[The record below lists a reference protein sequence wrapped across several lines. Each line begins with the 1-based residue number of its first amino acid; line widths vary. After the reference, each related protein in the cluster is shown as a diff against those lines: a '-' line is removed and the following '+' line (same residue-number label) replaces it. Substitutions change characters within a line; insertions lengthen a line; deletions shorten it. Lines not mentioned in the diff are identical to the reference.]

1 MAASELK
8 FDFVKEEFMRVMT
21 AFGLILLL
29 SMSGLAQSTTATAVY
44 QEGSAFLDS
53 SGSLIVI
60 DNGRSTTGVTIT
72 GQRHSFFA
80 PKTRITILPKGAAVS
95 STPIEYDGSV
105 QVIGVGSSAIY
116 AIATIYTV
124 SGTTLTTAQSLIA
137 IRSSLPAGPALTGFP
152 SFNLTGPVEARAG
165 QSDDFIWLTSRSSA
179 SSRTAAVLHFTGTAF
194 EQTSSGTL
202 P

>member
-80 PKTRITILPKGAAVS
+80 PKTRITILPKVAAVS

-116 AIATIYTV
+116 AIATIY
-124 SGTTLTTAQSLIA
+124 
-137 IRSSLPAGPALTGFP
+137 
-152 SFNLTGPVEARAG
+152 
-165 QSDDFIWLTSRSSA
+165 
-179 SSRTAAVLHFTGTAF
+179 
-194 EQTSSGTL
+194 
-202 P
+202 